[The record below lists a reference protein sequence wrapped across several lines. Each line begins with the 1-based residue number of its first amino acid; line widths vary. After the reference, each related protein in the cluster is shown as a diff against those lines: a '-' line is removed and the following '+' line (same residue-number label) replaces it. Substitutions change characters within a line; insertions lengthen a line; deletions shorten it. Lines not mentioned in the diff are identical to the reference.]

1 MPPATYNKVCTDI
14 LKNELTSEITSQKQ
28 AYKII
33 GLLATC
39 FVSVAEDQTVI
50 AREIY
55 GNGEPGGLK
64 LEVMKVNE
72 RLSDIH
78 EYIEEEKASKQVQ
91 QQSSSF
97 DRFVKWAVDKVLPPL
112 VVSAILAGFQV
123 VFVVSAIMFA
133 VANGWVS
140 IQ

>member
-1 MPPATYNKVCTDI
+1 MPVSTYNKVCTDL
-14 LKNELTSEITSQKQ
+14 LKKEIDGEITTAKQ

-33 GLLATC
+33 GMLATC
-39 FVSVAEDQTVI
+39 FVSVAEDSTVM

-64 LEVMKVNE
+64 LEVAKINDK
-72 RLSDIH
+72 LTSIH
-78 EYIEEEKASKQVQ
+78 EYIEEEKKSKTYG
-91 QQSSSF
+91 SSF
-97 DRFVKWAVDKVLPPL
+97 DHFVKWMVDKILPSL

-133 VANGWVS
+133 IANGWVS